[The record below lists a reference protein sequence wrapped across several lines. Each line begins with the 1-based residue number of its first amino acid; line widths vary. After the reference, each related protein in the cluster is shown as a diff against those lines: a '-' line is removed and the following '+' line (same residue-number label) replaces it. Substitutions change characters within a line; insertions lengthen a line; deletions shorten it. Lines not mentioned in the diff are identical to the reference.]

1 MLLACGGSDE
11 SEEAPPLDLANVP
24 VPPADGPKLLAT
36 RHDVV
41 VRERPTPGAASL
53 GTLRLGAMVARSE
66 AALTTE
72 GCPGGWFA
80 VRPKGFVCGGEEA
93 TVDLDRPAATVAP
106 PALGEPLP
114 CRYGRVKHGGT
125 ITYGPVPTAEE
136 QAAAEPKKA
145 KPVADRR
152 LGAGANDVPL
162 DENFRP
168 TG

>member
-72 GCPGGWFA
+72 CCPGGSYA
-80 VRPKGFVCGGEEA
+80 VRT
-93 TVDLDRPAATVAP
+93 TVFACAGQAD
-106 PALGEPLP
+106 
-114 CRYGRVKHGGT
+114 
-125 ITYGPVPTAEE
+125 TAHL
-136 QAAAEPKKA
+136 
-145 KPVADRR
+145 V
-152 LGAGANDVPL
+152 L
-162 DENFRP
+162 
-168 TG
+168 